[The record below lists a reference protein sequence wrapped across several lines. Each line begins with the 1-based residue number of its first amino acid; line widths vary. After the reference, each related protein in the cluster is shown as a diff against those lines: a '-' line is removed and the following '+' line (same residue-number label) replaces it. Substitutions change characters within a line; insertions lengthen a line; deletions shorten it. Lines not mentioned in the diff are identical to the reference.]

1 MMNSAKQYHAYA
13 RECLNLAEEAEQ
25 PDVRKSLIELKAVR
39 GLLAGGIDSS
49 AAMYLDSGISCQI
62 INGPEAAGSREPS
75 RPAARRQAP
84 HGGRPKPEALSA
96 SILATSMLGLRP
108 L

>member
-39 GLLAGGIDSS
+39 GLRCRRHRFERRDVFGLG
-49 AAMYLDSGISCQI
+49 YLVPNHQWSRSCRI
-62 INGPEAAGSREPS
+62 A
-75 RPAARRQAP
+75 
-84 HGGRPKPEALSA
+84 
-96 SILATSMLGLRP
+96 
-108 L
+108 